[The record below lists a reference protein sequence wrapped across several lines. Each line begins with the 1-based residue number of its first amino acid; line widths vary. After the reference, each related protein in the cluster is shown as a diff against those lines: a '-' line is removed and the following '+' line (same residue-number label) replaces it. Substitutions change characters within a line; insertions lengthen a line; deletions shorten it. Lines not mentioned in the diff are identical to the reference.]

1 VGEKKIMPR
10 ARTAAKWK
18 ELTLKERRERRRAL
32 VSARLFKE
40 RKLENLANRI
50 RASGAKEAWVYFNN
64 DSDAYAPKNAIA
76 LRRLLG

>member
-1 VGEKKIMPR
+1 VSGAERWHRHDYSKK
-10 ARTAAKWK
+10 
-18 ELTLKERRERRRAL
+18 E
-32 VSARLFKE
+32 
-40 RKLENLANRI
+40 LENLANRI